1 MDLTLTE
8 EQHELAQAARR
19 LLGQH
24 GGEWWPRAV
33 AAGWSGLAVSE
44 AHGGSAAARSDL
56 AVLFEELGRAVVD
69 GPVLDRLVLGPE
81 LLELLWIDA
90 ATTLRGVVDGTVG
103 IAVHLDEPC
112 TVEPSGVRGRV
123 GFARSLDGVTH
134 HLVVTPDAWALVDA
148 ADCRVVP
155 AAGFLPDAV
164 TIEISGPAV
173 AAGALDAASRADID
187 AAVQRALPL
196 LCAYQVG
203 SCQAVHE
210 MSVGYAGERVQF
222 GKPIGTFQRV
232 QDHLID
238 IVNATDSARWA
249 TNFAVWRSDGAGD
262 HRERAIAAHLAKA
275 VTAEAHVAA
284 CVSSHEVHAGIGVD
298 LQYPLARHTHASRA
312 LYARFGDPRA
322 HRRQIAR
329 LLGLAR

>member
-1 MDLTLTE
+1 MDLTLSE
-8 EQHELAQAARR
+8 EQHELARSARR
-19 LLGQH
+19 LLEQH
-24 GGEWWPRAV
+24 GGDWWPRAV

-44 AHGGSAAARSDL
+44 AHGGSAASRSDL

-90 ATTLRGVVDGTVG
+90 ATVLTGVVDGTVG
-103 IAVHLDEPC
+103 IAVHIDEPC
-112 TVEPSGVRGRV
+112 AVEPSGVRGRV

-134 HLVVTPDAWALVDA
+134 HLVITRDAWALIDA
-148 ADCRVVP
+148 DRCHVAP

-164 TIEISGPAV
+164 TVEVSGPAV
-173 AAGALDAASRADID
+173 ATGALDATARAEVD
-187 AAVQRALPL
+187 AVTLRSLPL
-196 LCAYQVG
+196 LCAFQVG

-249 TNFAVWRSDGAGD
+249 TNYAVWRSDGAGD
-262 HRERAIAAHLAKA
+262 RRERDIAAHLAKA

-312 LYARFGDPRA
+312 LYARFGDPRF
-322 HRRQIAR
+322 HRRHLAR